1 MKWNV
6 LFNIA
11 YQTELIY
18 DTIPNAPEENKII
31 DNYIDDIK
39 SKDIN
44 FSKNPI
50 FKHQIQGNVFGKN
63 PSKEEISKIE
73 QSQNINVN
81 SQKILKMVKIVL
93 IIIPSINFSKKVLK
107 QILSKLF
114 QKNNII
120 ESERT
125 NSDKISKD

>member
-1 MKWNV
+1 M
-6 LFNIA
+6 
-11 YQTELIY
+11 IY

-73 QSQNINVN
+73 QSQNTKVN
-81 SQKILKMVKIVL
+81 SQKILKNGKNSLENNSINQSQQESLKANTVKIT
-93 IIIPSINFSKKVLK
+93 S
-107 QILSKLF
+107 
-114 QKNNII
+114 KNNII
-120 ESERT
+120 ESEMT
-125 NSDKISKD
+125 NSDKKSKD